1 MSTHGIKA
9 ARLDE
14 RESSFALFMRIL
26 KFMLPL
32 IATNLLQ
39 EFYHASD
46 IMIVGLSSEPDAIGA
61 VGATTSFLSLIKN
74 IFIGFSVGVNVV
86 VARFIGR
93 GDNDGAS
100 RAAHTSIC
108 MSMLFGVIGSVIG
121 IALTRPVL
129 TLMGYE
135 GKLLELAIRY
145 AYIVLACM
153 PFLSLTN
160 FLSGILHAKGNTK
173 TSLYV
178 LTLTGILNIA
188 LNALFVLVCGL
199 SVEGVAIATAIANLV
214 SSIVLWIYLARDAA
228 FFKIGFKALRI
239 DTAAFCEIARVG
251 FPAGLQNALFSIS
264 NLLIS
269 SSIVQVNNAVT
280 PPGSEYAPIM
290 KGHSASGSIESFI
303 FQALAAVT
311 TSASV
316 FTARCVGAED
326 YRAARRTFS
335 MLCIVSAAIAVLFSS
350 LAILLRD
357 PLLALYN
364 VHNAED
370 TLSALTYGAAMS
382 KMFWKWPLFFV
393 YALMNAASGTL
404 RGFGKSSLAAII
416 ALFGTCVLRVIWIL
430 TVFRFFPTLEII
442 FISYPISWFVT
453 GAVFFVIIAAIFKKR
468 IGESR
473 TKD

>member
-1 MSTHGIKA
+1 MSTHGIKV

-108 MSMLFGVIGSVIG
+108 MSMLFGVVGSVIG

-129 TLMGYE
+129 TRMGYE

-145 AYIVLACM
+145 SYIVLAGI
-153 PFLSLTN
+153 PLLSMTN
-160 FLSGILHAKGNTK
+160 FLSGISVAKGDTK
-173 TSLYV
+173 TTLYT
-178 LTLTGILNIA
+178 LTSTGILNVL
-188 LNALFVLVCGL
+188 LNAFFVLVCGL
-199 SVEGVAIATAIANLV
+199 SVEGVALATAIASLA
-214 SSIVLWIYLARDAA
+214 SSVILWIHLARDSEL
-228 FFKIGFKALRI
+228 FKIGFKSLRI
-239 DTAAFCEIARVG
+239 DPALFREIARIG

-269 SSIVQVNNAVT
+269 SSIVQVNNAMT

-303 FQALAAVT
+303 LQGLAAVT

-326 YRAARRTFS
+326 YRGARRTFGL
-335 MLCIVSAAIAVLFSS
+335 LCLTSTAIASLFTV

-357 PLLALYN
+357 PLLSLYG
-364 VHNAED
+364 VRNAED
-370 TLSALTYGAAMS
+370 TLSSLTYGAAMS
-382 KMFWKWPLFFV
+382 KIFWKWPGFFV
-393 YALMNAASGTL
+393 FSLMNAASGTL

-416 ALFGTCVLRVIWIL
+416 ALFGTCVLRVVWIL
-430 TVFRFFPTLEII
+430 TVFRRFPTLEII
-442 FISYPISWFVT
+442 FVSYPISWLAT

-468 IGESR
+468 IGESQ